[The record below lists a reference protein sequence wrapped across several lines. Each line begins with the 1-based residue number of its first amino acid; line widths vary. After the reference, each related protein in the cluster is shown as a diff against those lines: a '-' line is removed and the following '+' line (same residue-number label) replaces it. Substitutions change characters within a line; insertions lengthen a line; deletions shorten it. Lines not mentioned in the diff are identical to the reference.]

1 MIKCRGGVAKR
12 SLVVIWFFKNDR
24 RTAMSYTSWR
34 GTVGLIKP
42 THRPGSLEEF
52 IRLLPEGIGV
62 LPTYVGFKRGDTDE
76 FREALA
82 SYEERVGGRAELGG
96 DLIHPEGA
104 PPFMVHGFK
113 REAEI
118 PREWEKKYGIPI
130 VTASQTQVEALK
142 ALKVRSEE

>member
-62 LPTYVGFKRGDTDE
+62 LPTYVGFKRGDTEE
-76 FREALA
+76 FRGALA
-82 SYEERVGGRAELGG
+82 AYEERVDELAKHGV

-104 PPFMVHGFK
+104 APFMVNGLN
-113 REAEI
+113 R
-118 PREWEKKYGIPI
+118 
-130 VTASQTQVEALK
+130 
-142 ALKVRSEE
+142 